1 MGYTWAMTMQQ
12 TTFLPRALYA
22 VTGWPLS
29 QSLSPLIHNTGFQTL
44 GIPAAYLA
52 FPIAPRELEHF
63 VQTVRMLHMGGVSV
77 TIPHKETVIPLLDGI
92 TDRARQVGAVNTLFW
107 TDAEHDQEL
116 WGDNTDIAG
125 FLAPLTAMR
134 MDFAAQTALVLGAGG
149 AARAVVG
156 GLALSGCRH
165 IHITT
170 PSNKSHLPLVQQFS
184 ATPVNWEDRH
194 SVEATLVINTT
205 PLGMHGSHEDESPW
219 DFAKG
224 ALPPQAVAYDIVY
237 NPLET
242 RFLREARAHGLASI
256 TGREM
261 FFAQGNAQ
269 FRLWTGMDLP
279 DAARRALDHAL
290 DSQ

>member
-1 MGYTWAMTMQQ
+1 MSYTWPMATQQ

-29 QSLSPLIHNTGFQTL
+29 QSLSPLIHNTGFQAL

-63 VQTVRMLHMGGVSV
+63 VQTVRLLRMGGVSV
-77 TIPHKETVIPLLDGI
+77 TIPHKEAIIPLLDGI
-92 TDRARQVGAVNTLFW
+92 TERAKQVGAVNTLFW
-107 TDAEHDQEL
+107 TDAEHGQEL

-156 GLALSGCRH
+156 GLAMSGCRD
-165 IHITT
+165 IYIAT
-170 PSNKSHLPLVQQFS
+170 PSNKSHLPLVQQFG
-184 ATPVNWEDRH
+184 AAPVNWEERH
-194 SVEATLVINTT
+194 SVAATLIINAT

-219 DFAKG
+219 DFAQG

-242 RFLREARAHGLASI
+242 RFLREARARGHVCI
-256 TGREM
+256 TGRDM

-279 DAARRALDHAL
+279 NAARQALDNAL